1 MVSSLFF
8 VAALSLAHGP
18 KQCSAVGV
26 LAILDRV
33 DAEGLRVLFGEAD
46 AVVADAETLLAALVL
61 QGLDA
66 ARAGSRQPM
75 NGGEAMCCGTARISA
90 LASSEKTIRFKP
102 PGPAL
107 HLDGGCESV
116 PW

>member
-66 ARAGSRQPM
+66 ARAGFRQPM
-75 NGGEAMCCGTARISA
+75 NGGEDVHGDVLRDGSNIRPWLPPRRRSV
-90 LASSEKTIRFKP
+90 SSRRVLLFI
-102 PGPAL
+102 
-107 HLDGGCESV
+107 
-116 PW
+116 